1 MHAAERTAAKLLTGA
16 DLLLAVGSYGL
27 HYHLWASL
35 GYRHLL
41 TIGPL
46 FVVPAVVGMVLAV
59 RAGAF
64 GTPLLLAAEAGFA
77 LSSARPIRAVPTGRM
92 DDFGAAVVIQNM
104 TKTSTL

>member
-1 MHAAERTAAKLLTGA
+1 VPIARTHAAERTAAKLLTGA
-16 DLLLAVGSYGL
+16 DLLFAVGSYGL

-59 RAGAF
+59 RAGTF
-64 GTPLLLAAEAGFA
+64 GKPLLLAAEAGFA
-77 LSSARPIRAVPTGRM
+77 PAVRGRYVLCRQAERTILVRP
-92 DDFGAAVVIQNM
+92 
-104 TKTSTL
+104 S